1 MSFGL
6 KNAGAT
12 FQRCM
17 QKCLLPQLGRNIH
30 VYVDDI
36 MVKTKQHLTLLDDLK
51 ETFANLRKY
60 KIKLNPEKCVFGV
73 PAGKLLGFLVSERGI
88 EANSEKIKAIERM
101 RKPARLR
108 DVQKFT
114 GCLASV
120 SRFLS
125 RLGERALP
133 LYQLMK
139 KTSPFEWNKKA
150 DEAFQDLK
158 RMLST
163 APVLAAPTDKEP
175 RPRGRSARCWWSS
188 DQRRARSKPS
198 SAQSTT

>member
-1 MSFGL
+1 M

-36 MVKTKQHLTLLDDLK
+36 VVKTKQHLTLLNNLK

-60 KIKLNPEKCVFGV
+60 KVKINLEKCVFGI
-73 PAGKLLGFLVSERGI
+73 PAGKLLGFLVSECGI
-88 EANSEKIKAIERM
+88 EAKSEKIKAIERM

-125 RLGERALP
+125 RLGEGSLP
-133 LYQLMK
+133 LY
-139 KTSPFEWNKKA
+139 
-150 DEAFQDLK
+150 
-158 RMLST
+158 
-163 APVLAAPTDKEP
+163 
-175 RPRGRSARCWWSS
+175 
-188 DQRRARSKPS
+188 
-198 SAQSTT
+198 

>member
-1 MSFGL
+1 M
-6 KNAGAT
+6 
-12 FQRCM
+12 
-17 QKCLLPQLGRNIH
+17 
-30 VYVDDI
+30 
-36 MVKTKQHLTLLDDLK
+36 K
-51 ETFANLRKY
+51 ETFANLREHKV
-60 KIKLNPEKCVFGV
+60 KLNPEKCVFGV

-88 EANSEKIKAIERM
+88 EVNPKKIKAIEPM
-101 RKPARLR
+101 RKPTRLH

-139 KTSPFEWNKKA
+139 KTSPFEWNGKA

-175 RPRGRSARCWWSS
+175 LLLPRGRSARCWWSS

-198 SAQSTT
+198 NDQSTT